1 MVNTNSSK
9 QGTQVE
15 ILRLIRRLYITL
27 HKGTD
32 AAPA

>member
-1 MVNTNSSK
+1 MVNTNWSK

-15 ILRLIRRLYITL
+15 ILRLIRRLYIIL

-32 AAPA
+32 SAPA